1 MRHYEIVFL
10 VHPDQSDQAPTIITK
25 LSSIVT
31 DSGGTVH
38 RSENIGNRRLAYPIQ
53 DQFKAAYALLNI
65 ECGQTAIDEIK
76 NSFKFNDS
84 VIRNLVLNTKE
95 AHSDSSALLAQ
106 TREDSEKESY
116 EEEKQRKYQE
126 EKALKEKS
134 RMKETARRAAEADA
148 KKETAEAEAEV
159 QEEAKK
165 ETEEAEAEVQ
175 EEAKKETEEAEVE
188 AQAEVV
194 SEASETEK

>member
-134 RMKETARRAAEADA
+134 RMKETAR
-148 KKETAEAEAEV
+148 KEDEAEAKQEPEEP
-159 QEEAKK
+159 EEAL
-165 ETEEAEAEVQ
+165 ELEDALQTASEEP
-175 EEAKKETEEAEVE
+175 
-188 AQAEVV
+188 
-194 SEASETEK
+194 ETEK